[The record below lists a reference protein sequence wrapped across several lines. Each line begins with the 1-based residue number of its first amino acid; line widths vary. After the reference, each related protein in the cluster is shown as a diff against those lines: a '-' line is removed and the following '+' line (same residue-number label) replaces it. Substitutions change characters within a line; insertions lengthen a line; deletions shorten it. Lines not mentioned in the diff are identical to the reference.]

1 MEVNIS
7 LNKGTMFCNNNPIV
21 IRLLIEL
28 MNAFSKMVLI
38 DEGKLIIEYDSWDK
52 RNQDFAF
59 EINDSLSKESLVVW
73 KQVLIERLFRLVE

>member
-1 MEVNIS
+1 
-7 LNKGTMFCNNNPIV
+7 MFCNNNPIV

-38 DEGKLIIEYDSWDK
+38 DEGKLIIEQDSWDK

-59 EINDSLSKESLVVW
+59 EINDSLSKESLIVW